1 MTLQAQHKWWLT
13 YSKFQKSREE
23 TWQSVIYKN
32 LKAQIQPSIEILK
45 ENGIQSA
52 ISNLDRTVQLE
63 PIARTVK
70 NIYIDAGSVFG
81 AKTYQMVK
89 KQVFAKSMI
98 VEVVGGYNEDMFQKI
113 DREIIMEEK
122 RLMPIGFNEQMVN
135 DIINYYN
142 LYLLSK
148 AVIPIT
154 ETTKQFILEK
164 LIQGQQEGLS
174 IQQIVNLLTD
184 TDITRNR
191 ARLIA
196 RTETAKSANW
206 AAVWGARKTNYATD
220 KLWISARDQRTRRVP
235 RDLFGHLQMNGT
247 KVPIDEPF
255 LIPKKEGGYE
265 MLNQPGDVNG
275 SAADTIRCRCVVGFS
290 IKRDSVGRPLRT
302 NQHI

>member
-1 MTLQAQHKWWLT
+1 MSPSSQHQWWLT
-13 YSKFQKSREE
+13 YSRFAKSREE
-23 TWQSVIYKN
+23 TWQSVVYEN
-32 LKAQIQPSIEILK
+32 LKAQIQPSIDILK

-63 PIARTVK
+63 PIARTIK

-89 KQVFAKSMI
+89 KQSTERVKQLVFA
-98 VEVVGGYNEDMFQKI
+98 GED
-113 DREIIMEEK
+113 DSYRSK

-135 DIINYYN
+135 DIINHYN

-174 IQQIVNLLTD
+174 IQQIVNALAD

-191 ARLIA
+191 ARLIT

-206 AAVWGARKTNYATD
+206 AAVWGARKTGYQSN
-220 KLWISARDQRTRRVP
+220 KIWISARDFRTRRIP
-235 RDLFGHLQMNGT
+235 RDEFSHLQMNGQEVHLDEAFQ
-247 KVPIDEPF
+247 VP
-255 LIPKKEGGYE
+255 KRTGGYE
-265 MLNQPGDVNG
+265 LMQQPGDVNG
-275 SAADTIRCRCVVGFS
+275 SAADTIRCRCVVGF
-290 IKRDSVGRPLRT
+290 KVLRDHAGRPLRV
-302 NQHI
+302 